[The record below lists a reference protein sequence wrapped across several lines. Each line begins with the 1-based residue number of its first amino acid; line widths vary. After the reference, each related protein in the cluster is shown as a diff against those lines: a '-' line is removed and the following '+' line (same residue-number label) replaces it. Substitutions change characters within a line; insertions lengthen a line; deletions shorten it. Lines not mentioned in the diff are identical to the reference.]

1 MNSIGIDCG
10 GTFTD
15 LAVYDE
21 ESRTVRVMKV
31 PSTVDDPAEAVRSLL
46 SRLGK
51 SATAGA
57 RVVHGTTV
65 ATNALLERKG
75 AEMALVTTEGFRDLL
90 EIGRGRRASPGLFNT
105 KYRKP
110 SPLVPRSR
118 RLEVRERMLAGGT
131 VLTPLDEA
139 SVEAACDTLLRL
151 EPEVVIVCLLHSYA
165 NPSHEHRIRDLIGRR
180 LDGIPTVISSEVV
193 PEYRE
198 FERLTTT
205 VINAYVTPRLGG
217 YLRRLARHLEALD
230 ARFFVMGSNGGILRA
245 DTAAAF
251 PARTILSGPAG
262 GVNGAILVCEA
273 AGVDDFITCDMGGT
287 STDVSLVRQ
296 LASTVVQDTMIAGLP
311 LKLPQLDINTVGAGG
326 GSKAWVDIDGGLR
339 VGPQSAGADPGP
351 ACYGRGG
358 EDATVT
364 DANLVLGRIAPATL
378 LGGTLILHHDNAV
391 DAFGRLADR
400 AGYPDRERL
409 AEGVVQLAVAHMASA
424 IREISIE
431 RGHDPRELTL
441 VPMGGAG
448 PMHAAA
454 IAQELGIPQV
464 LVPPYPGNLSALGL
478 LGSDIRYDFAR
489 TFLVDSAEAVA
500 ADIQGA
506 FSEFA
511 RQGSDLLTRDGFSEG
526 TINVERHV
534 DMRYRGQA
542 FDLTVPVSGLGDGV
556 GELTERFEAL
566 YHQRYGH
573 RREGKAIEI
582 VTLRVVATGRV
593 PRPRLSDMQMRTR
606 GLDAALK
613 ARRPV
618 YFEGHWHDDCP
629 IYDRDRLG
637 PGAEFAGPAIIE
649 EFGSTTV
656 LSPAWRAV
664 VDNLGNLRLDHRS

>member
-1 MNSIGIDCG
+1 MNSIGIDSG

-31 PSTVDDPAEAVRSLL
+31 PSTVDDPAEAVRRLL
-46 SRLGK
+46 SRLDK
-51 SATAGA
+51 TATAGA

-131 VLTPLDEA
+131 VLAPLDEA

-151 EPEVVIVCLLHSYA
+151 EPEVVIVCLLHAYA
-165 NPSHEHRIRDLIGRR
+165 NPSHERRIRDLIGRR
-180 LDGIPTVISSEVV
+180 LDGIPTVLSSEVV

-217 YLRRLARHLEALD
+217 YLRRIARHLEALD
-230 ARFFVMGSNGGILRA
+230 ARFFVMGSNGGILTA
-245 DTAAAF
+245 DTAASF

-273 AGVDDFITCDMGGT
+273 AGIGDFITCDMGGT
-287 STDVSLVRQ
+287 STDVSLVRK

-326 GSKAWVDIDGGLR
+326 GSMAWVDIDGGLR

-364 DANLVLGRIAPATL
+364 DANLVLGRIAPSTL
-378 LGGTLILHHDNAV
+378 LGGTLSLHHDNAV

-448 PMHAAA
+448 PMHATE
-454 IAQELGIPQV
+454 IARELRIPQV

-489 TFLVDSAEAVA
+489 TFLVDCAEAVA
-500 ADIQGA
+500 ADIHGA

-511 RQGSDLLTRDGFSEG
+511 RQGRDLLTRDGFSEG
-526 TINVERHV
+526 AINVKQHM

-542 FDLTVPVSGLGDGV
+542 FDLTVPVSGLGDDI

-593 PRPRLSDMQMRTR
+593 PRPRLADLQMRTR

-618 YFEGHWHDDCP
+618 YFEGHWHNDCP

-664 VDNLGNLRLDHRS
+664 VDNLGNLRLDHCS